1 MTPQER
7 IAKVLNDIDNVI
19 EIAKSIAINEIYAYS
34 QDRIFNDGKDKYNQQ
49 IGTYSDSYKKKKKKK
64 GLQTSFVDLT
74 NTTNLKQSITRSN
87 ASIFFKND
95 YGKKISGYNEK
106 RFNRRIFAPSNEEKK
121 IWYDTLNEELTKLWK
136 S

>member
-49 IGTYSDSYKKKKKKK
+49 IGTYSDSYKKTRKKK